1 MRSLWLS
8 HHSSS
13 ISTTSMITAD
23 RYFGLMSHKE
33 NPSLDVMA
41 NAEELL
47 KRVNAL
53 LDFLIPTNISAVLVP
68 VINSGW
74 RPPQHNAKVGGAPN
88 SKHIFGQA
96 IDLADP
102 MEELDNHISTFDLDG
117 GVRNTLLEKFELWR
131 EKPIA
136 TKGWVHL
143 QCVAP
148 RSGNRTFIP

>member
-8 HHSSS
+8 RHSSS
-13 ISTTSMITAD
+13 ISTTSMITGSQ
-23 RYFGLMSHKE
+23 YFGLMSHKE

-74 RPPQHNAKVGGAPN
+74 RPPEHNAKVGGAPN

-96 IDLADP
+96 IDIADP
-102 MEELDNHISTFDLDG
+102 MEELDGYLTDKI
-117 GVRNTLLEKFELWR
+117 LEDHNLWR
-131 EKPIA
+131 ESPIA

-143 QCVAP
+143 QCVP
-148 RSGNRTFIP
+148 PHSGNRTFLP